1 MRTDPDSQ
9 RKNCIL
15 GKKDQGPVTRRL
27 SARADHL
34 CHGFGK
40 KGPVG
45 PCDLISKAL
54 LEQAPTFLET
64 RKWGVLVFSQVGLDS
79 KSCSSGYRMWQ
90 YPFLLGCM
98 SLVVSSNSHGFFS
111 FKCVSL

>member
-9 RKNCIL
+9 RNNCIL

-64 RKWGVLVFSQVGLDS
+64 RKWGVLLFSLVGLV
-79 KSCSSGYRMWQ
+79 
-90 YPFLLGCM
+90 L
-98 SLVVSSNSHGFFS
+98 
-111 FKCVSL
+111 CVG